1 MRHIYPLII
10 SILLIFNLVEKSYST
25 GFRIKEKLG
34 FISNEGQLEDSNILY
49 YLKRNNLTVH
59 FYKNGKVSYTV
70 NGAKEYVGRKEL
82 IELNFNNSNSVEP
95 VSVGERINR
104 VALWKG
110 NTSHQLKDH
119 TKLKF
124 SNIYN
129 NIDLVYYLTEGG
141 SLKYD
146 FIVHPGGNPNDI
158 SINYEGGATKKVSNK
173 EFLIETSLGTI
184 KENEPYSYQD
194 CDKKVESDF
203 LLSGNTLR
211 LSVGAYNPNQ
221 KLIIDPEIEM
231 LSSFGGTND
240 DFVEDMITDE
250 NGNIYI
256 TGHTNSDNA
265 PVLNAAQST
274 KNAFKD
280 AYIAKLD
287 NDGDLIW
294 ATFYGGSENDIAT
307 GITLDESNNVYVTGY
322 TESTNFPTTESSANK
337 GGNDLF
343 VIKLSENGAIQN
355 SSLFGGDSDDE
366 GTDIEIDENGN
377 VFVLGSSAS
386 EFFPSENP
394 IQGSGSDIILI
405 KLDDNLDF
413 VYTSYL
419 GGNTGDEGLAL
430 TLDQEGSPI
439 ITGISTSDSGF
450 ISQGDVFQEEFG
462 GVEDGFLVKLDKSD
476 GSIQWGTYVGGSG
489 VDYGQ
494 AITVDADNNY
504 YIAGYTLSSNFPVK
518 DANQSSI
525 SGDNDGFISKF
536 SSSGSLLWSTYVGG
550 SNADDVTGL
559 TTDQF
564 NNVYLLG
571 STQSSDLPLKGDKI
585 LQNNVA
591 GGFDMFIGAF
601 NSNGELLYSTYYG
614 GG

>member
-211 LSVGAYNPNQ
+211 LSVG
-221 KLIIDPEIEM
+221 L
-231 LSSFGGTND
+231 
-240 DFVEDMITDE
+240 
-250 NGNIYI
+250 
-256 TGHTNSDNA
+256 
-265 PVLNAAQST
+265 
-274 KNAFKD
+274 
-280 AYIAKLD
+280 
-287 NDGDLIW
+287 
-294 ATFYGGSENDIAT
+294 
-307 GITLDESNNVYVTGY
+307 ITLIRN
-322 TESTNFPTTESSANK
+322 
-337 GGNDLF
+337 
-343 VIKLSENGAIQN
+343 
-355 SSLFGGDSDDE
+355 
-366 GTDIEIDENGN
+366 
-377 VFVLGSSAS
+377 
-386 EFFPSENP
+386 
-394 IQGSGSDIILI
+394 
-405 KLDDNLDF
+405 
-413 VYTSYL
+413 
-419 GGNTGDEGLAL
+419 
-430 TLDQEGSPI
+430 
-439 ITGISTSDSGF
+439 
-450 ISQGDVFQEEFG
+450 
-462 GVEDGFLVKLDKSD
+462 
-476 GSIQWGTYVGGSG
+476 
-489 VDYGQ
+489 
-494 AITVDADNNY
+494 
-504 YIAGYTLSSNFPVK
+504 
-518 DANQSSI
+518 
-525 SGDNDGFISKF
+525 
-536 SSSGSLLWSTYVGG
+536 
-550 SNADDVTGL
+550 
-559 TTDQF
+559 
-564 NNVYLLG
+564 
-571 STQSSDLPLKGDKI
+571 
-585 LQNNVA
+585 
-591 GGFDMFIGAF
+591 
-601 NSNGELLYSTYYG
+601 
-614 GG
+614 